1 MLIKFIIIGFGMVA
15 GDFFMKLW
23 SNHEYSLRGMALLF
37 YISAI
42 LVYVTS
48 LTYYG
53 KQLHNTN
60 FSIATTLPII
70 INILLVA
77 MITVFYYK
85 EPLSINALVGTVLA
99 LVAVVFFY
107 FA

>member
-1 MLIKFIIIGFGMVA
+1 MIIKFVLIGFGMVT

-23 SNHEYSLRGMALLF
+23 SNYGYQLHGKALIF
-37 YISAI
+37 YFSAI
-42 LVYVTS
+42 LTYIIS

-70 INILLVA
+70 INILFVA
-77 MITVFYYK
+77 LITIFYYK
-85 EPLSINALVGTVLA
+85 EPLSINALIGTALA
-99 LVAVVFFY
+99 LIAVLFFY

>member
-1 MLIKFIIIGFGMVA
+1 MIIKFIIIGFGMVV

-23 SNHEYSLRGMALLF
+23 SNQGYLLRGTALLF
-37 YISAI
+37 YISAVLI
-42 LVYVTS
+42 YIAS

-70 INILLVA
+70 INILFVA
-77 MITVFYYK
+77 LITIFYYK
-85 EPLSINALVGTVLA
+85 EPLSINALIGTVLS
-99 LVAVVFFY
+99 LVAVLFFY
-107 FA
+107 FT

>member
-1 MLIKFIIIGFGMVA
+1 MVM

-23 SNHEYSLRGMALLF
+23 SNHGYALRGTALFF
-37 YISAI
+37 YVSAVF
-42 LVYVTS
+42 VYVAS

-53 KQLHNTN
+53 KQLQSTN

-70 INILLVA
+70 INILFVA
-77 MITVFYYK
+77 LITAFYYK
-85 EPLSINALVGTVLA
+85 EPLSINALIGTALA
-99 LVAVVFFY
+99 LAAVLFFY